1 MSIEPKNLEEMIA
14 RYGRAL
20 AVIDDETGELK
31 VMGMGGAH
39 SVDFNGKPKRGV
51 KKPVADGFDP
61 DADPD
66 NQDED
71 EDEENYSEKELK
83 FVEYLD
89 EMGDEQFNSMYPES
103 RDEESAEELKW
114 LFDTGF
120 AFARRA
126 LTNRRGKKRRKRYK
140 EVSDETELK
149 AAGNPCWEGYEQRGM
164 KRGKGGEMVP
174 NCVPVESKS
183 ECCPDEVETK
193 AAKKKLKDP
202 KGGLTAAGRA
212 HFKRT
217 EGANLKPGVKGA
229 ADTPEKMRRKGSFLT
244 RFFTNPSGPM
254 KDEKGRPTRLALSA
268 AAWGEP
274 VPQNADDAAALAA
287 KGRRMLERYENAKK
301 NKKKDSWNDVE
312 EKSLGPTIG
321 GGSGN
326 SDATRD
332 HDGDGVINDG
342 TPDEKPAPKKNPNA
356 FLEKRTRKQVRRSL
370 REQGITPNRT
380 NRSEQEVAARRA
392 AREAFD
398 QDKDRKRFVRNQLR
412 KAGMKPTAKFSER
425 SDEERAARRAAR
437 AEYDRR
443 VAAGEPKKASSSAP
457 KRKYPDGYVP
467 GLPADRYPEPKKD
480 TSWEDNEDR
489 RNRDKKKESS
499 NERAERERQ
508 ERMRPADRSSQ
519 RAEDARNRAK
529 RPRKPVDRLGG
540 SGNSEPKKKNPGSW
554 IV

>member
-1 MSIEPKNLEEMIA
+1 MSSDAPKTLEEMVA

-31 VMGMGGAH
+31 VMGMAGAH
-39 SVDFNGKPKRGV
+39 SVDVTGKPKKGT
-51 KKPVADGFDP
+51 KKPINDGFDP
-61 DADPD
+61 DADE
-66 NQDED
+66 NNED
-71 EDEENYSEKELK
+71 EDEEQYSEKELK
-83 FVEYLD
+83 VVRYLN
-89 EMGDEQFNSMYPES
+89 EMEDDQFHLLFPEQK
-103 RDEESAEELKW
+103 DEESAEELKW

-126 LTNRRGKKRRKRYK
+126 LTGRRKKKKKRSYK
-140 EVSDETELK
+140 EVVDDTEI
-149 AAGNPCWEGYEQRGM
+149 
-164 KRGKGGEMVP
+164 
-174 NCVPVESKS
+174 
-183 ECCPDEVETK
+183 K

-229 ADTPEKMRRKGSFLT
+229 ANTPEKMRRKGSFLT

-287 KGRRMLERYENAKK
+287 KGRRMLERYENSKK
-301 NKKKDSWNDVE
+301 GKKDAWDDVD
-312 EKSLGPTIG
+312 EKTLGPTIG
-321 GGSGN
+321 GGGGS

-342 TPDEKPAPKKNPNA
+342 TPDEKPAPKKNPNK
-356 FLEKRTRKQVRRSL
+356 FLEKRTRKHVRRKL
-370 REQGITPNRT
+370 REQGIEPTR
-380 NRSEQEVAARRA
+380 RGQSIQEHDDGSLHIYDDPRPKKERDARRA
-392 AREAFD
+392 ARESFN
-398 QDKDRKRFVRNQLR
+398 QDEDRKRFVRNQLR
-412 KAGMKPTAKFSER
+412 KAGMTPTAKGSER
-425 SDEERAARRAAR
+425 SDKERAARRAAR
-437 AEYDRR
+437 AEYERR
-443 VAAGEPKKASSSAP
+443 VAAGEPRKPKASSTP
-457 KRKYPDGYVP
+457 PRKYPDGYVP
-467 GLPADRYPEPKKD
+467 GRPADRYPEPKKD

-489 RNRDKKKESS
+489 RNRAKRKESS
-499 NERAERERQ
+499 NERAERQRQ

-519 RAEDARNRAK
+519 RAEDSRNRDK

-540 SGNSEPKKKNPGSW
+540 ANGQPKKKTPGSW